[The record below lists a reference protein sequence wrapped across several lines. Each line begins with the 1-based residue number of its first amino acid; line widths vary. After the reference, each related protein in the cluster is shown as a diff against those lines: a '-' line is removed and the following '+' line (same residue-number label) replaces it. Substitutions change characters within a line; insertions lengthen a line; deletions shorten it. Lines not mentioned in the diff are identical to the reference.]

1 MGGEMRMKIC
11 TYSLFA
17 QYLDALMGHPQ
28 TNGTVALL
36 VRKYDAVTGL
46 SLRLKMWHIWCKG
59 KKTWCMPIAP
69 LCFSFYLIITFTVMI
84 YSSY

>member
-1 MGGEMRMKIC
+1 MKIC

-59 KKTWCMPIAP
+59 KKRGACP
-69 LCFSFYLIITFTVMI
+69 LPLSAFHFT
-84 YSSY
+84 

>member
-1 MGGEMRMKIC
+1 MKIC

-59 KKTWCMPIAP
+59 KKTWCIMHAHCPSLLFI
-69 LCFSFYLIITFTVMI
+69 LLNNNFYSNDI
-84 YSSY
+84 